1 MDSILLLPGFLGR
14 FFPYSLAL
22 LFVCFVFGFL
32 LRIDVKD
39 EGRRDQK
46 TNGQA
51 SSPVMRE
58 SNQSHNHFRVGGVR
72 SSFHLRDSW
81 AFDDDSNGRTF
92 SIFLSVHSPSKKEE
106 GRKKK

>member
-1 MDSILLLPGFLGR
+1 MDSILLLPVFLGR
-14 FFPYSLAL
+14 FFFLIF
-22 LFVCFVFGFL
+22 LFWRYCSFVLFWFL

-58 SNQSHNHFRVGGVR
+58 SNQSHNHFRVGGPILLPLKRLV
-72 SSFHLRDSW
+72 
-81 AFDDDSNGRTF
+81 G
-92 SIFLSVHSPSKKEE
+92 V
-106 GRKKK
+106 